1 MQTAEEFLISKL
13 GSVSLD
19 KEYPG
24 NIIIKDLEGFVVIYN
39 RKNNW
44 FYVDYINIWSV
55 FEKQYN
61 MNYTD
66 IQLFITNMML
76 KHLKWRPSTP
86 PIAKDVRS
94 SSFLKHLKWRP
105 STPCLSWVR

>member
-1 MQTAEEFLISKL
+1 MTAEDFLISKL

-24 NIIIKDLEGFVVIYN
+24 NIVIKDLDGFVVMYN
-39 RKNNW
+39 RKNAW
-44 FYVDYINIWSV
+44 FYVDYTIIWSV

-66 IQLFITNMML
+66 IQLFITNM
-76 KHLKWRPSTP
+76 
-86 PIAKDVRS
+86 
-94 SSFLKHLKWRP
+94 FLKHLNWRP
-105 STPCLSWVR
+105 ETPEACRETPLLEN